1 MCPARIRHPPNPP
14 QNPGVLLRR
23 TWRVTEVARAPSLCS
38 RVVDRIPSQNFTP
51 TALQP
56 RYHLHCLKQR
66 GPGGGLWQLPDFCL
80 HLGNED
86 PALPTPLGNMQ
97 TLWAAHL
104 EWWTQTLLAGTLP
117 ACFHY
122 RCTVAQHSPRP
133 ASGLN
138 QPVTH
143 STW

>member
-1 MCPARIRHPPNPP
+1 M
-14 QNPGVLLRR
+14 
-23 TWRVTEVARAPSLCS
+23 TEVARAPSLCS

-104 EWWTQTLLAGTLP
+104 EWWTQT
-117 ACFHY
+117 
-122 RCTVAQHSPRP
+122 PRP
-133 ASGLN
+133 CLQGPSQPASTTAALWPSTPQGL
-138 QPVTH
+138 PLV
-143 STW
+143 STSQ